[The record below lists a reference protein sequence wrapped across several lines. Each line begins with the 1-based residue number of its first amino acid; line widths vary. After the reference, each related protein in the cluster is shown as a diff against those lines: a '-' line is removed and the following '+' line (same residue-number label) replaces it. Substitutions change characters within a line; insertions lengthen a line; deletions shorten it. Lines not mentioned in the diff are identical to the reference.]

1 MKVIKFGG
9 TSVGTA
15 QKLKDAAAIINS
27 YLQRD
32 KTIVVISAIGGITNK
47 LISAID
53 EAAGG
58 SNKYSEIFSD
68 IKNVHHNY
76 IDELFEAG
84 RRESTKSGVDLLL
97 AQLKEKLDGVR
108 LLQHAAP
115 KIIDQ
120 IISFGELLSQTIL
133 VSYLKSNDLNAV
145 IYNAADFIKTDSN
158 FGDANIHFNVT
169 NEKIRLAFIGQKRN
183 EIAVVNG
190 FTGSNK
196 YGEVT
201 TLGRSGSDY
210 TATIIGASLKVD
222 SVDIW
227 TDVDG
232 ILNADPRLVP
242 SAETIDEISY
252 EQTIE
257 LSNLGAKVIF
267 PKSLLPV
274 KSENIPVKVLNSF
287 NPDFA
292 GTTITSETQNMSKD
306 VLVVTSLDN
315 VSIVTISNLPLNNAF
330 NVVSKIYNLLSSS
343 LLNVISTNFNHHLRV
358 LSLIINQKDLDKTI
372 NLIESEFQSAPESDF
387 IKNIEIRNDAGIVS
401 LLLNNS
407 ASVRQIINSAASS
420 LSDLNVSYRF
430 INNFGSNTVQLAV
443 KNSDIGKI
451 VSNLHGVF
459 FGTNQKANVA

>member
-27 YLQRD
+27 YQQKD
-32 KTIVVISAIGGITNK
+32 KVIVVISAIGGITNK

-53 EAAGG
+53 EAVHG
-58 SNKYSEIFSD
+58 SNKYSEIFWE
-68 IKNVHHNY
+68 ITTVHHNY
-76 IDELFEAG
+76 IDELFAADK
-84 RRESTKSGVDLLL
+84 RESVKSEVDSTL
-97 AQLKEKLDGVR
+97 ARLKEKLDGVR
-108 LLQHAAP
+108 LLHHAAP

-120 IISFGELLSQTIL
+120 IISFGELLSQKIL
-133 VSYLKSNDLNAV
+133 AEYLKSDGLNAV
-145 IYNAADFIKTDSN
+145 VYNAADFIKTDSN
-158 FGDANIHFNVT
+158 FGDANINFEIT
-169 NEKIRLAFIGQKRN
+169 NEKVRIVFIGQKRN

-196 YGEVT
+196 YGDIT

-210 TATIIGASLKVD
+210 TATIIGAALKVD

-274 KSENIPVKVLNSF
+274 KAENIPVKVLNSF

-292 GTTITSETQNMSKD
+292 GTTITDETQNTSKD

-315 VSIVTISNLPLNNAF
+315 VSIVTISNLPLYNSLE
-330 NVVSKIYNLLSSS
+330 VVSRIYNLLSSAQ
-343 LLNVISTNFNHHLRV
+343 LNVVSTNFNHHLRV

-372 NLIESEFQSAPESDF
+372 NLIESEFQFVPESDF

-407 ASVRQIINSAASS
+407 ANVRQIINSASSS
-420 LSDLNVSYRF
+420 LSDLNISYRF